1 MNDADHQLSDRHTIG
16 PIASVVSQLR
26 AVEIADCVSGRMK
39 LDPPRSDGH
48 FADRDPALDH
58 GRRIDERAQVVGAA
72 A

>member
-1 MNDADHQLSDRHTIG
+1 MNDADHQLSDRHTNG
-16 PIASVVSQLR
+16 PITSVVSQLR

-39 LDPPRSDGH
+39 LDPPRSDWH